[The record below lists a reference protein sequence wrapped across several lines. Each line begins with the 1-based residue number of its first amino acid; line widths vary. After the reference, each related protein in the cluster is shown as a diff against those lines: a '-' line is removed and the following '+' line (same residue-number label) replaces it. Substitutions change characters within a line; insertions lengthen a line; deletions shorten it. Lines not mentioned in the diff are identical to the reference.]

1 MNLKGNLTSKGL
13 KGSIGKSRMQG
24 ILGTNPAA
32 IPISVDNALSLSST
46 NPVQNRVITAAITNR
61 LWSDEVKAALL
72 QIVEKVA
79 YIDDHGQTYYEALYD
94 ALYPPVGLD
103 SISAV
108 FDAGGATIY
117 NTDTLDDLKQYL
129 TVTAYYTSG
138 DSEVVTT
145 YTLSGSMD
153 AGAQTITVA
162 YGGKTTTFTVT
173 VVEWLV
179 SISAVF
185 TQGSA
190 VINDTDTLDTLRQYL
205 VVTATYSD
213 STTATVSDYTL
224 SGTLAE
230 GTSTITVSYG
240 GKTDTFNVTVSVG
253 LDSIAYGSKTYRDIF
268 ITDNLLSW
276 FGDFES
282 NFVISST
289 QTTHKINGNIVSGY
303 KVAGGSPANP
313 SVSTSVY
320 NSPTHSLDVSA
331 TGSGKYMNCTW
342 VKSYIDFTKN
352 YILAYACNLSNYVSG
367 KVELQGYASSSDV
380 TRLIQSEDTDGWSPV
395 LTVYQPTDGNL
406 TYYNLN
412 FGSMGNTTY
421 GNANFT
427 AYMDDLVFTP
437 LPAGMTQ
444 EQALTAYSKYL
455 EIVRRAS

>member
-13 KGSIGKSRMQG
+13 QGSIGKSRMQG

-32 IPISVDNALSLSST
+32 IPITVDNALSLSST

-61 LWSDEVKAALL
+61 LWSDEVKTALL

-79 YIDDHGQTYYEALYD
+79 YIDDQGQTYYDALYD

-153 AGAQTITVA
+153 AGTQTITVS

-179 SISAVF
+179 SIDAVF

-190 VINDTDTLDTLRQYL
+190 VIYDTDSLDTLRQYL
-205 VVTATYSD
+205 VVTGTYAD

-224 SGTLAE
+224 SGTLTA

-240 GKTDTFNVTVSVG
+240 GKTDTFDVTVTTAPVYS
-253 LDSIAYGSKTYRDIF
+253 LPDNTRTESTYR
-268 ITDNLLSW
+268 ITTSRYGHVKIEILSAKTTTNNGWGVNLVTGEMGAIGNIGVYQQTITRFTVPAGDMSALCTNFVNNNSIQIGIAIGIVSTSSSATW
-276 FGDFES
+276 FGDQTVATGGTYS
-282 NFVISST
+282 ATKSLAGSKNYSVPFV
-289 QTTHKINGNIVSGY
+289 N
-303 KVAGGSPANP
+303 VAQKNLSAGSVIEFDL
-313 SVSTSVY
+313 SIY
-320 NSPTHSLDVSA
+320 NST
-331 TGSGKYMNCTW
+331 
-342 VKSYIDFTKN
+342 
-352 YILAYACNLSNYVSG
+352 
-367 KVELQGYASSSDV
+367 
-380 TRLIQSEDTDGWSPV
+380 TRFV
-395 LTVYQPTDGNL
+395 
-406 TYYNLN
+406 
-412 FGSMGNTTY
+412 
-421 GNANFT
+421 
-427 AYMDDLVFTP
+427 
-437 LPAGMTQ
+437 
-444 EQALTAYSKYL
+444 
-455 EIVRRAS
+455 

>member
-13 KGSIGKSRMQG
+13 QGSIGKSRMQG

-32 IPISVDNALSLSST
+32 IPITVDNALSLSST

-79 YIDDHGQTYYEALYD
+79 FIDEDGQDYYDALYD

-153 AGAQTITVA
+153 AGTQTITVS

-173 VVEWLV
+173 VVEWLT

-190 VINDTDTLDTLRQYL
+190 VIYDTDTLNTLKQYL
-205 VVTATYSD
+205 TVTATYAD
-213 STTATVSDYTL
+213 STTAVVTDYTL
-224 SGTLAE
+224 SGTLTE

-240 GKTDTFNVTVSVG
+240 GKTDTFSATVSHGFLYTPDKGLLSQQNYVNSSNISNYFTESISGDYLKIYSAKSGQSSTQASTLKFQDFKFSTSAYVKMEFYIADMVSIGSGNTATPGVFGFFVANDEETSSASFGMGSFGFGRYNDGSGAVRMRKNEGSGSAWLTNTVSLNTLHTIIMTVENGTVSVS
-253 LDSIAYGSKTYRDIF
+253 LDG
-268 ITDNLLSW
+268 
-276 FGDFES
+276 
-282 NFVISST
+282 
-289 QTTHKINGNIVSGY
+289 
-303 KVAGGSPANP
+303 
-313 SVSTSVY
+313 TSV
-320 NSPTHSLDVSA
+320 A
-331 TGSGKYMNCTW
+331 
-342 VKSYIDFTKN
+342 
-352 YILAYACNLSNYVSG
+352 SNGYLYTSTT
-367 KVELQGYASSSDV
+367 YASQSGFRIMRANSNV
-380 TRLIQSEDTDGWSPV
+380 TDIRIKS
-395 LTVYQPTDGNL
+395 
-406 TYYNLN
+406 
-412 FGSMGNTTY
+412 
-421 GNANFT
+421 
-427 AYMDDLVFTP
+427 
-437 LPAGMTQ
+437 
-444 EQALTAYSKYL
+444 L
-455 EIVRRAS
+455 EVRVA